1 MKKLIRKLTKS
12 TFMEK
17 LLVVFATDKDDNSFF
32 VKILPRHFQYT
43 DKDTRIIIRNQIKY
57 EISLNNYN
65 DWLLFF
71 GINNQHKEN
80 IYQKIR
86 NGDVVLDVGSNIGEV
101 LLNMAKVNP
110 EGIIYGFEPV
120 KSTFDKLQKNVSL
133 NHFSNIYL
141 NQLALS
147 DKNETVF
154 YQSKEG
160 HSGGT
165 MMTKES
171 KVNSPNFIEAMTL
184 DNFVEMNLIEKIDF
198 IKVDIEGFEMNFIKG
213 ALQTLKKHKP
223 SIFIEVD
230 HDKLIRQNS
239 SPEELLSIL
248 KSIGY
253 KVLHVKTNE
262 EIKPSNQKEKHFD
275 VYCKPV

>member
-1 MKKLIRKLTKS
+1 MKKLIRKCTKS
-12 TFMEK
+12 TFLEK
-17 LLVVFATDKDDNSFF
+17 PLIRMATDKDDNSFF

-80 IYQKIR
+80 IYQKIK

-110 EGIIYGFEPV
+110 DGRIYGFEPV

-133 NHFSNIYL
+133 NSFSNIYL
-141 NQLALS
+141 NQLAVS
-147 DKNETVF
+147 DTNETVY
-154 YQSKEG
+154 YQAKEG

-165 MMTKES
+165 MMSKES
-171 KVNSPNFIEAMTL
+171 KINSPNFIEAMTL
-184 DNFVEMNLIEKIDF
+184 DNFAELNLIEKIDF